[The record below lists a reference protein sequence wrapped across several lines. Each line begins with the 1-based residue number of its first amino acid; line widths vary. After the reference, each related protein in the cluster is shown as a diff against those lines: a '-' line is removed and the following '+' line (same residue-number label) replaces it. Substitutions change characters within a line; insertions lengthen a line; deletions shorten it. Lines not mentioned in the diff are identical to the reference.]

1 MVTHSIFIVSGSNI
15 PAILA
20 SDPIFPFE
28 NPGLFVIMP
37 AMIQEIKLHGKANE
51 KLDYFVTITGA
62 DLSSRYCYESLPDG
76 DRFFSGKNEFIISP
90 NGISHAGSGGS
101 LCEYMFGVD
110 LPLTDLLRKDVSNRL
125 VMYGAYYDTS
135 DNITFTN
142 ATAGKASFDHVFL
155 TGNAVSNYFFFI
167 HSSFNK
173 ENRDIQRD
181 ILKYIGK
188 QLKRSTTIGVSDD
201 TRLCQEIFDAFGDAK
216 GLVFLFRLQN
226 RNNEE
231 YYNTFNK
238 FYAEQKMLSPEAVS
252 LLDDLAKQYEIIPY
266 QQERIKIDG
275 MYKLAENKKIVD
287 EYKDILITVSEK
299 GQVNPSELAK
309 LSRLRTLSL
318 RLNIPHTLFDTLDE
332 LLLKDM
338 QIVEVEEPEYV
349 KDTRAIFE
357 GLFFRTDNI
366 RGHLSQEDLV
376 KLLKGKQKSTA
387 VRDQAFEG
395 LLLDTVRACDEH
407 ARDTNDMFAL
417 ESMSSI
423 LTYFDRYDSTASM
436 INNLAFMENST
447 LSEDNIRSLSGNKEV
462 FDQIGRNLFLELF
475 IEPLRE
481 NHYMTR
487 YGRKKVDTL
496 FYGLQRIKAGDTTY
510 RELSAG
516 ITGIN
521 EDEKLYTAI
530 HRYIKDR
537 FKSIYAE
544 FNSSE
549 DQEIFIQDLNREIQ
563 AKRIVQGPVPHS
575 VFEEIILDIRKESF
589 YLNNLLPH
597 IIVSRD
603 NRVREDFLVNSGLD
617 LFYIEELENDYFV
630 MNKIEKNILEEI
642 RK

>member
-1 MVTHSIFIVSGSNI
+1 M
-15 PAILA
+15 IL
-20 SDPIFPFE
+20 
-28 NPGLFVIMP
+28 
-37 AMIQEIKLHGKANE
+37 EIKLHGKATE
-51 KLDYFVTITGA
+51 KLDYFVTIAGA

-76 DRFFSGKNEFIISP
+76 DRFFSGRNEFVISA
-90 NGISHAGSGGS
+90 NGISYTGTGGS

-110 LPLTDLLRKDVSNRL
+110 LPLKDLLRKDVSNRL
-125 VMYGAYYDTS
+125 VMYGAFYDNT

-142 ATAGKASFDHVFL
+142 TTANQESFDHVFL
-155 TGNAVSNYFFFI
+155 TGNAVSNYYFFV
-167 HSSFNK
+167 HASRK
-173 ENRDIQRD
+173 GDIRELQRD
-181 ILKYIGK
+181 LLKNIGK
-188 QLKRSTTIGVSDD
+188 QLKRSSTVGVSDD
-201 TRLCQEIFDAFGDAK
+201 TRLCSEIFDALGDAK
-216 GLVFLFRLQN
+216 ALVFLFRLQN
-226 RNNEE
+226 RHNED
-231 YYNTFNK
+231 YFHTFNTL
-238 FYAEQKMLSPEAVS
+238 YAEQKMLSPEAHAT
-252 LLDDLAKQYEIIPY
+252 LDNLAKQYKIIPY

-275 MYKLAENKKIVD
+275 MYKLPENKRVVD

-332 LLLKDM
+332 LLLKDT
-338 QIVEVEEPEYV
+338 QIVEVEEPDYV
-349 KDTRAIFE
+349 RDTRAIFE

-376 KLLKGKQKSTA
+376 KLVKAKQKSTA

-407 ARDTNDMFAL
+407 ARDTNDMAVL

-423 LTYFDRYDSTASM
+423 LTYFDRFDSAAST
-436 INNLAFMENST
+436 INNLAFMEGST
-447 LSEDNIRSLSGNKEV
+447 LSEDNIRSLSGNKEI
-462 FDQIGRNLFLELF
+462 FDQIEPELF
-475 IEPLRE
+475 REIFIDPLRV
-481 NHYMTR
+481 NRYLTR
-487 YGRKKVDTL
+487 YGRKKVDLL
-496 FYGLQRIKAGDTTY
+496 FQGLMRIKTGDTTY
-510 RELSAG
+510 RDLAAS
-516 ITGIN
+516 ITKLN
-521 EDEKLYTAI
+521 EEDKLYNAI

-537 FKSIYAE
+537 FKSIYSE
-544 FNSSE
+544 LNSKE

-563 AKRIVQGPVPHS
+563 SKSIVQGPVPHS

-603 NRVREDFLVNSGLD
+603 NQVREDFLMNSGLD
-617 LFYIEELENDYFV
+617 RFYVEELEKDYFD

>member
-1 MVTHSIFIVSGSNI
+1 MHPMFIVTGSN
-15 PAILA
+15 PRAILA
-20 SDPIFPFE
+20 MDSIFPFE
-28 NPGLFVIMP
+28 NPGLFAIMP
-37 AMIQEIKLHGKANE
+37 VMIHEIKLHGKANE

-76 DRFFSGKNEFIISP
+76 DRFFSGRNEFIISP
-90 NGISHAGSGGS
+90 NGISHSGSGGS

-110 LPLTDLLRKDVSNRL
+110 LPLTDLLRTDVSNRL
-125 VMYGAYYDTS
+125 VMYGAYYDNS

-201 TRLCQEIFDAFGDAK
+201 TRLCREIFDAFGDAK

-231 YYNTFNK
+231 YYKTFNK

-252 LLDDLAKQYEIIPY
+252 ILDDLAKKYEIIPY

-357 GLFFRTDNI
+357 GLFFRTDKI

-423 LTYFDRYDSTASM
+423 LTYFDRYDSAAST

-481 NHYMTR
+481 NHYLTR

-496 FYGLQRIKAGDTTY
+496 FYGLQRIKTGDTTY

-521 EDEKLYTAI
+521 EDDKLYTAI

-544 FNSSE
+544 LNSSE

>member
-1 MVTHSIFIVSGSNI
+1 MLV
-15 PAILA
+15 
-20 SDPIFPFE
+20 
-28 NPGLFVIMP
+28 
-37 AMIQEIKLHGKANE
+37 MIQEIKLHGKANE
-51 KLDYFVTITGA
+51 KMDYFVTITGA
-62 DLSSRYCYESLPDG
+62 DLSSRYCYESLPEG
-76 DRFFSGKNEFIISP
+76 DRFFSGRNEFIISP
-90 NGISHAGSGGS
+90 DGITYTGTGGS

-110 LPLTDLLRKDVSNRL
+110 LPLKDLLRKDVSNRL
-125 VMYGAYYDTS
+125 VMSGAFYDNT

-142 ATAGKASFDHVFL
+142 TTAGKESFDHVFL
-155 TGNAVSNYFFFI
+155 TGNAVSNYFFFV
-167 HSSFNK
+167 HSSFQK
-173 ENRDIQRD
+173 EIRDIQRD

-188 QLKRSTTIGVSDD
+188 QLKRSTTVGAADD
-201 TRLCQEIFDAFGDAK
+201 TSLCREIFEAFGDAR

-226 RNNEE
+226 RHNEE
-231 YYNTFNK
+231 YFKTFNK
-238 FYAEQKMLSPEAVS
+238 FYAEQKMLSPEALT
-252 LLDDLAKQYEIIPY
+252 LLDDLANQYKILPY

-275 MYKLAENKKIVD
+275 MYKLPENKKIVD

-338 QIVEVEEPEYV
+338 KIVEVEEPEYV

-357 GLFFRTDNI
+357 GLFFRTDKI

-376 KLLKGKQKSTA
+376 KLLKAKQKSTA
-387 VRDQAFEG
+387 MRDQAFEG

-407 ARDTNDMFAL
+407 ARDTNDMSAL

-423 LTYFDRYDSTASM
+423 LTYFDRYDSASST

-447 LSEDNIRSLSGNKEV
+447 LGEDNIRSLSGNKEV
-462 FDQIGRNLFLELF
+462 FDQIGADLFREIF
-475 IEPLRE
+475 IDPLRE
-481 NHYMTR
+481 NRYMTR

-496 FYGLQRIKAGDTTY
+496 FQGLLRIKTGDTTY
-510 RELSAG
+510 RERAES
-516 ITGIN
+516 ISKIN
-521 EDEKLYTAI
+521 EEDKLYTSI

-544 FNSSE
+544 LNSRE

-563 AKRIVQGPVPHS
+563 ARGIAQGPIPHN

-603 NRVREDFLVNSGLD
+603 SRVREDFLLNSGLD
-617 LFYIEELENDYFV
+617 RFYIEELENDYFD
-630 MNKIEKNILEEI
+630 MNKIEKHILEEI

>member
-1 MVTHSIFIVSGSNI
+1 VVHL
-15 PAILA
+15 PAHNDGDGAGLIA
-20 SDPIFPFE
+20 AGTIFPFE
-28 NPGLFVIMP
+28 NPGLFAIMP
-37 AMIQEIKLHGKANE
+37 GMIQEIKLHGKAND
-51 KLDYFVTITGA
+51 KMDYFVTITGA
-62 DLSSRYCYESLPDG
+62 DLSSRYCYESLPEG
-76 DRFFSGKNEFIISP
+76 DRFFSGRNEFIISP
-90 NGISHAGSGGS
+90 EGISYTGTGGS

-110 LPLTDLLRKDVSNRL
+110 LPLKDLLRKDVSNRL
-125 VMYGAYYDTS
+125 VMYGAFYDNT

-142 ATAGKASFDHVFL
+142 TTAGKESFDHVFL
-155 TGNAVSNYFFFI
+155 TGNAVSNYFFFV
-167 HSSFNK
+167 HSSFQK
-173 ENRDIQRD
+173 EVRDIQRD

-188 QLKRSTTIGVSDD
+188 QLKRSTTVGVSDD
-201 TRLCQEIFDAFGDAK
+201 THLCREIFDAFGDAK

-226 RNNEE
+226 RHNGE
-231 YYNTFNK
+231 YFNTFNK
-238 FYAEQKMLSPEAVS
+238 FYAEQKMLSPEALI
-252 LLDDLAKQYEIIPY
+252 LLNDLADRYKIIPY

-275 MYKLAENKKIVD
+275 MYKLPENKKIVD
-287 EYKDILITVSEK
+287 EYKDILITVTEK

-338 QIVEVEEPEYV
+338 QIVEVEEPDYV

-357 GLFFRTDNI
+357 GLFFRTDKI

-376 KLLKGKQKSTA
+376 KLLIAKQKSTA

-407 ARDTNDMFAL
+407 ARDTNDMSAL

-423 LTYFDRYDSTASM
+423 LTYFDRYDSASST

-447 LSEDNIRSLSGNKEV
+447 LSEDNIRSLFGNKEV
-462 FDQIGRNLFLELF
+462 FDQIGPDLFREIF
-475 IEPLRE
+475 IDPLRE
-481 NHYMTR
+481 NRYTTR
-487 YGRKKVDTL
+487 YGRKKVNTL
-496 FYGLQRIKAGDTTY
+496 FQGLQQIKTGDTTY
-510 RELSAG
+510 RERAESIA
-516 ITGIN
+516 GIN
-521 EDEKLYTAI
+521 EEDKLYTAI

-544 FNSSE
+544 LNSRE

-563 AKRIVQGPVPHS
+563 SRRIVQGPVPHS
-575 VFEEIILDIRKESF
+575 IFEEIILDIRKESF

-597 IIVSRD
+597 IVVSQD
-603 NRVREDFLVNSGLD
+603 SRVREDFLLNSGLD
-617 LFYIEELENDYFV
+617 RFYIEELENDYFD
-630 MNKIEKNILEEI
+630 MNKIDKNILEEI

>member
-1 MVTHSIFIVSGSNI
+1 
-15 PAILA
+15 
-20 SDPIFPFE
+20 
-28 NPGLFVIMP
+28 
-37 AMIQEIKLHGKANE
+37 MINEIKLHGKANE

-76 DRFFSGKNEFIISP
+76 DRFFSGRNEFIISP
-90 NGISHAGSGGS
+90 TGISYTGTGGS

-110 LPLTDLLRKDVSNRL
+110 LPLKDLLRKDVSNRL
-125 VMYGAYYDTS
+125 VMYGAYYDKT

-142 ATAGKASFDHVFL
+142 STAGTETFDKVFL
-155 TGNAVSNYFFFI
+155 TGNAVSNYYFFV
-167 HSSFNK
+167 HTSNK
-173 ENRDIQRD
+173 TDIKDIQRD
-181 ILKYIGK
+181 FLRNIGK
-188 QLKRSTTIGVSDD
+188 HLKRSTTVGATND
-201 TRLCQEIFDAFGDAK
+201 TMLCSEIFDALEDSK
-216 GLVFLFRLQN
+216 GMVFLFRLLN
-226 RNNEE
+226 RHNEE
-231 YYNTFNK
+231 YFNTFNK
-238 FYAEQKMLSPEAVS
+238 HYAAQKMLTPKANVI
-252 LLDDLAKQYEIIPY
+252 LDKLAKKYNIIPY

-275 MYKLAENKKIVD
+275 MYKLPENKKIVD

-299 GQVNPSELAK
+299 GEVNASELAK

-338 QIVEVEEPEYV
+338 KIVEVEEPDYV
-349 KDTRAIFE
+349 RDTRAIFE
-357 GLFFRTDNI
+357 GLFFRTDKI

-376 KLLKGKQKSTA
+376 KLVKAKQKSTA

-407 ARDTNDMFAL
+407 ARDTNDMTVL

-423 LTYFDRYDSTASM
+423 LTYFDRYDSAATT
-436 INNLAFMENST
+436 INNLAFMEGST
-447 LSEDNIRSLSGNKEV
+447 LSEDHIRSLSGNKEI
-462 FDQIGRNLFLELF
+462 FDQIEPDLFREIF
-475 IEPLRE
+475 IDPLRG
-481 NHYMTR
+481 NRYLTR
-487 YGRKKVDTL
+487 YGRKKVDVL
-496 FYGLQRIKAGDTTY
+496 FQGLMQIKSGDTTY
-510 RELSAG
+510 RDLAAS
-516 ITGIN
+516 ISGIN
-521 EDEKLYTAI
+521 NDDKLYTTI

-544 FNSSE
+544 LNSKE

-563 AKRIVQGPVPHS
+563 SKKIVSVPVPHN

-603 NRVREDFLVNSGLD
+603 GRVREDFLVNSGLD
-617 LFYIEELENDYFV
+617 RFYVEELEKDYFD
-630 MNKIEKNILEEI
+630 MNRIDMNIIEEI

>member
-1 MVTHSIFIVSGSNI
+1 
-15 PAILA
+15 
-20 SDPIFPFE
+20 
-28 NPGLFVIMP
+28 MP
-37 AMIQEIKLHGKANE
+37 VMIQEIKLHGKANE
-51 KLDYFVTITGA
+51 KMDYFVTITGA
-62 DLSSRYCYESLPDG
+62 DLSSRYCYESLPEG
-76 DRFFSGKNEFIISP
+76 DRFFSGRNEFIISP
-90 NGISHAGSGGS
+90 EGISYTGTGGS

-110 LPLTDLLRKDVSNRL
+110 LPLKDLLRKDVSNRL
-125 VMYGAYYDTS
+125 VMYGAFYDNT

-142 ATAGKASFDHVFL
+142 TTAGKESFDHVFL
-155 TGNAVSNYFFFI
+155 TGNAVSNYFFFV
-167 HSSFNK
+167 HSSFQK
-173 ENRDIQRD
+173 EIRDIQRD

-188 QLKRSTTIGVSDD
+188 QLKRSTTVGAADD
-201 TRLCQEIFDAFGDAK
+201 TRLCREIFEAFGDTR

-226 RNNEE
+226 RHNEE
-231 YYNTFNK
+231 YFNTFNK
-238 FYAEQKMLSPEAVS
+238 FYAEHKMLSPEALT
-252 LLDDLAKQYEIIPY
+252 LLDDLANQYKILPY

-275 MYKLAENKKIVD
+275 MYKLPENKKIVD

-338 QIVEVEEPEYV
+338 KIVEVEEPEYV

-357 GLFFRTDNI
+357 GLFFRTDKI

-376 KLLKGKQKSTA
+376 KLLKAKQKSTA
-387 VRDQAFEG
+387 MRDQAFEG

-407 ARDTNDMFAL
+407 ARDTNDMSAL

-423 LTYFDRYDSTASM
+423 LTYFDRYDSASST

-447 LSEDNIRSLSGNKEV
+447 LGEDNIRSLSGNKEV
-462 FDQIGRNLFLELF
+462 FDQIGADLFREIF
-475 IEPLRE
+475 IDPLRE
-481 NHYMTR
+481 NRYMTR

-496 FYGLQRIKAGDTTY
+496 FQGLLRIKTGDTTY
-510 RELSAG
+510 RERAES
-516 ITGIN
+516 ISKIN
-521 EDEKLYTAI
+521 EEDKLYSSI

-544 FNSSE
+544 LNSRE

-563 AKRIVQGPVPHS
+563 ARGIAQGPIPHN

-603 NRVREDFLVNSGLD
+603 SRVREDFLLNSGLD
-617 LFYIEELENDYFV
+617 RFYIEELENDYFD
-630 MNKIEKNILEEI
+630 MNKIEKHILEEI